1 MKTFYLAALLTITS
15 GLLFTFSH
23 SIIKQ
28 VNYIG
33 PDIHPLEIAFFS
45 NVFSALFYL
54 PIIIKS
60 NFGILRTDKL
70 SKHVS
75 RAFFN
80 SGALTCFYAALV
92 LTELADVIALSL
104 TGPIFVTLGAL
115 IFLGEVVTAKRW
127 LAIIGGGIGALII
140 IRPGFEEMNLGFLFV
155 LLSAGF
161 AAGSKLFAKL
171 RNAEYLH
178 RLYLEKNKEYMKYL
192 YAFKERF
199 ASYDVL
205 VMNPGV
211 DLVHPEFLI
220 ENFPDALKCL
230 HFVDDPH
237 STYSYCFPF
246 SWAFDCATYISPSY
260 SESFDMK
267 QILELSGFKNT
278 KWFPLCNSNISDP
291 IYSSEDLEKQ
301 IDTRLNKV
309 IYVGNY
315 YKDKHNRIVDLKKTF
330 KDKLDVYGHYPLK
343 GHFYWMQSILK
354 GEMSLYRVN
363 KITDKKRE
371 EYYSKYSIALNLHL
385 SQPSLETGNARL
397 YEVAYRGLAQVAD
410 TSRFSKVEDIFIPE
424 KEILLYENGKEC
436 IQQIKRLMSD
446 LKLKKDIAIAGYNR
460 AVKDYNYE
468 RNLLEILDWF
478 KGLNANENF

>member
-1 MKTFYLAALLTITS
+1 
-15 GLLFTFSH
+15 
-23 SIIKQ
+23 
-28 VNYIG
+28 
-33 PDIHPLEIAFFS
+33 
-45 NVFSALFYL
+45 
-54 PIIIKS
+54 
-60 NFGILRTDKL
+60 
-70 SKHVS
+70 
-75 RAFFN
+75 
-80 SGALTCFYAALV
+80 
-92 LTELADVIALSL
+92 
-104 TGPIFVTLGAL
+104 
-115 IFLGEVVTAKRW
+115 
-127 LAIIGGGIGALII
+127 
-140 IRPGFEEMNLGFLFV
+140 
-155 LLSAGF
+155 
-161 AAGSKLFAKL
+161 
-171 RNAEYLH
+171 
-178 RLYLEKNKEYMKYL
+178 MKYL

-246 SWAFDCATYISPSY
+246 SWAFDCTTYISPSY

-424 KEILLYENGKEC
+424 KEILLYENGKVHPAN
-436 IQQIKRLMSD
+436 
-446 LKLKKDIAIAGYNR
+446 KKVD
-460 AVKDYNYE
+460 E
-468 RNLLEILDWF
+468 RS
-478 KGLNANENF
+478 